1 MRRLPYRLF
10 LIASLL
16 IGPLA
21 SLGSLWLVSA
31 SGAGSHV
38 VVATY
43 EGVINP
49 VAAEYLHDAL
59 AFAESSHAQAL
70 VLKLDTP
77 GGLDTSMRL
86 IIKDMTNASIPVVA
100 YVAPSGGRAASAG
113 VFITM
118 AAHVAA
124 MAPGT
129 NIGAA
134 HPVAMGGGEMDKTMK
149 EKVENDSVAY
159 IKSIAEQRGRNVKWA
174 EDAVRKSV
182 SATEKEALGLK
193 IIDLVVEDIPALLA
207 RLDGRKVALASGSV
221 TLETKGVEARAFPM
235 GWRMEALKALSDPN
249 IAMLLMTIGT
259 IGILAELYNPGAI
272 LPGVVGAISLI
283 LAFYSLQSLPINY
296 AGVLLIVLG
305 VVFFVLEIQVTSYGL
320 LTLGGIASMTLGGL
334 LLVEPPTVMPHA
346 WEPDYRARYRH
357 VYSCNPSPG
366 EHRIVYPW
374 PFGWPAPPT
383 EPDRTPWEDR
393 LDAVVMVAGD
403 KRSDVMGEQYSARHS
418 VVEALLAAGLTVHVY
433 GRPQWTGLGT
443 YCGAIELKEK
453 VATMARYRYALAI
466 ENTSM
471 PGYLTEKL
479 PDALAAG
486 CAVAYLGDDETVRG
500 TPGIPLGD
508 VDSLHDWPRFRA
520 APFRG
525 WTAERHHEYL
535 ERINLGAIAAHM
547 STDRLCSTIL
557 SSIS

>member
-16 IGPLA
+16 IGPLLG
-21 SLGSLWLVSA
+21 LGSMWLAPA

-70 VLKLDTP
+70 IVKLDTP

-86 IIKDMTNASIPVVA
+86 IIKDMANAPIPVVV
-100 YVAPSGGRAASAG
+100 YVSPSGGRAASAG

-149 EKVENDSVAY
+149 EKVENDSVSY
-159 IKSIAEQRGRNVKWA
+159 IKSIAEQHGRNVKWA

-182 SATEKEALGLK
+182 SATEKEALDLK
-193 IIDLVVEDIPALLA
+193 IIDLIVDDIPALLA
-207 RLDGRKVALASGSV
+207 KLDGRKVSLANGSV
-221 TLETKGVEARAFPM
+221 TLQTKGVETRAFPM
-235 GWRMEALKALSDPN
+235 GWRLEALKAISDPN

-272 LPGVVGAISLI
+272 LPGIVGAISLI

-296 AGVLLIVLG
+296 AGVLLILLGIVL
-305 VVFFVLEIQVTSYGL
+305 FILEIKVTSYGL
-320 LTLGGIASMTLGGL
+320 LTLGGIAAMTLGGL
-334 LLVEPPTVMPHA
+334 LLVKTDAPFMQVSLSFLLPTVVTAAAIMFGMAWLAMKARRRVPVSGKESMVGEIAMARTDVAPHGQVFLHGEL
-346 WEPDYRARYRH
+346 WE
-357 VYSCNPSPG
+357 
-366 EHRIVYPW
+366 
-374 PFGWPAPPT
+374 
-383 EPDRTPWEDR
+383 
-393 LDAVVMVAGD
+393 AVSEQPIKRGD
-403 KRSDVMGEQYSARHS
+403 EAEVRS
-418 VVEALLAAGLTVHVY
+418 VEGLT
-433 GRPQWTGLGT
+433 
-443 YCGAIELKEK
+443 LK
-453 VATMARYRYALAI
+453 V
-466 ENTSM
+466 
-471 PGYLTEKL
+471 
-479 PDALAAG
+479 
-486 CAVAYLGDDETVRG
+486 V
-500 TPGIPLGD
+500 
-508 VDSLHDWPRFRA
+508 PR
-520 APFRG
+520 
-525 WTAERHHEYL
+525 HK
-535 ERINLGAIAAHM
+535 
-547 STDRLCSTIL
+547 
-557 SSIS
+557 

>member
-59 AFAESSHAQAL
+59 AVAEAGHAQAL
-70 VLKLDTP
+70 IVKLDTP
-77 GGLDTSMRL
+77 GGLDTSMRM
-86 IIKDMTNASIPVVA
+86 IIKDMTNAALPVVV
-100 YVAPSGGRAASAG
+100 YVSPSGGRAASAG

-182 SATEKEALGLK
+182 SVTEKEALDLK
-193 IIDLVVEDIPALLA
+193 IIDVTVADIPALLA
-207 RLDGRKVALASGSV
+207 KLDGRKVTLASGSV

-235 GWRMEALKALSDPN
+235 GWRLEALKALSDPN

-320 LTLGGIASMTLGGL
+320 LTLGGIAAMTLGGL
-334 LLVEPPTVMPHA
+334 LLVKSDAPFMQVSLWFLLPTVLTVGGIFFGMA
-346 WEPDYRARYRH
+346 WMAARTFRQ
-357 VYSCNPSPG
+357 
-366 EHRIVYPW
+366 
-374 PFGWPAPPT
+374 APVT
-383 EPDRTPWEDR
+383 GVEG
-393 LDAVVMVAGD
+393 MVGAIALA
-403 KRSDVMGEQYSARHS
+403 RSDVAPRGQVFVQGELWEAVSESPIRKGEEAEVKS
-418 VVEALLAAGLTVHVY
+418 VNGLTL
-433 GRPQWTGLGT
+433 T
-443 YCGAIELKEK
+443 
-453 VATMARYRYALAI
+453 VA
-466 ENTSM
+466 
-471 PGYLTEKL
+471 
-479 PDALAAG
+479 
-486 CAVAYLGDDETVRG
+486 
-500 TPGIPLGD
+500 
-508 VDSLHDWPRFRA
+508 PRRK
-520 APFRG
+520 
-525 WTAERHHEYL
+525 
-535 ERINLGAIAAHM
+535 
-547 STDRLCSTIL
+547 
-557 SSIS
+557 